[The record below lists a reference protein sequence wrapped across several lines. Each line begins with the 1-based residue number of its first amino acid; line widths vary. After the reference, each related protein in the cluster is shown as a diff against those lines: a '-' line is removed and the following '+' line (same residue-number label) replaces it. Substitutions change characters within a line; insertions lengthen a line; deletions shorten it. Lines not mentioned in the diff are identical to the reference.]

1 MLFFRKNN
9 LYFFLI
15 FSFIANISIAFAKLD
30 VSIKQ
35 IKLEKSQDKV
45 VINLEQSSV
54 LSPKIIELLERG
66 IPIAFNLKIKLIK
79 ENKFWFDQVIKQD
92 SFIYQIKYHSLI
104 KIFEVIDIHGNK
116 NNFKE
121 KKEAIKFLLDNK
133 EITIDNYNILK
144 NTILKIWVELDKN
157 RLPKAIQ
164 VDVFNKS
171 WDIQSNII
179 FYDMSRL

>member
-1 MLFFRKNN
+1 MEIKKN
-9 LYFFLI
+9 
-15 FSFIANISIAFAKLD
+15 
-30 VSIKQ
+30 
-35 IKLEKSQDKV
+35 
-45 VINLEQSSV
+45 
-54 LSPKIIELLERG
+54 
-66 IPIAFNLKIKLIK
+66 
-79 ENKFWFDQVIKQD
+79 
-92 SFIYQIKYHSLI
+92 
-104 KIFEVIDIHGNK
+104 FE
-116 NNFKE
+116 E

>member
-30 VSIKQ
+30 LSIKQ
-35 IKLEKSQDKV
+35 IKLEKSQDKI

-79 ENKFWFDQVIKQD
+79 ENKFWFDKVIKQD
-92 SFIYQIKYHSLI
+92 SFVYQIKYHSLI
-104 KIFEVIDIHGNK
+104 KIFEVI
-116 NNFKE
+116 
-121 KKEAIKFLLDNK
+121 
-133 EITIDNYNILK
+133 
-144 NTILKIWVELDKN
+144 
-157 RLPKAIQ
+157 
-164 VDVFNKS
+164 
-171 WDIQSNII
+171 
-179 FYDMSRL
+179 